1 MTHYKKI
8 SVLVRSGEYYRVFQT
23 QCFSIRPIT
32 NLFFRFNPTYE
43 VRAVKDG
50 EFPSHFPV
58 DNQEWR
64 QLPKDK
70 IAEMSRILEGE
81 KLYDLTVPEVEDI
94 KSYLLENFQ
103 YRKALNL
110 WYIYAAENK
119 IYPSKQPFYG
129 VQVKEVPE
137 WVIKEIGMCE
147 HPTFISDENNPY
159 IFKEDIL
166 KWYDGRRY
174 DKMINGYMAS
184 GYLLEKIRKET
195 SKTDEDNTNTTNE
208 NE

>member
-1 MTHYKKI
+1 MTSYHKI

-23 QCFSIRPIT
+23 QCFTIRPIT

-81 KLYDLTVPEVEDI
+81 DLYDLNVPKGEDI

-110 WYIYAAENK
+110 WYIYAAENN

-129 VQVKEVPE
+129 VQVKAVPE
-137 WVIKEIGMCE
+137 WIIKEIGACE
-147 HPTFISDENNPY
+147 RPTFLRDEDNPY
-159 IFKEDIL
+159 ISKEDVL

-174 DKMINGYMAS
+174 DKYINGYKAE
-184 GYLLEKIRKET
+184 GYLLEKIRIEI
-195 SKTDEDNTNTTNE
+195 SKTDEDTDTTDDNE
-208 NE
+208 

>member
-1 MTHYKKI
+1 MTSYHKI

-23 QCFSIRPIT
+23 QCFTIRPIT

-64 QLPKDK
+64 QLPTDK

-81 KLYDLTVPEVEDI
+81 DLYRLDVPEGEDI

-110 WYIYAAENK
+110 WYIYAAKEG

-129 VQVKEVPE
+129 VEVKAVPE
-137 WVIKEIGMCE
+137 WILNDIGMCE

-159 IFKEDIL
+159 INKEDVL

-174 DKMINGYMAS
+174 DKYVNGYKAS
-184 GYLLEKIRKET
+184 GYLLGKIRIEI
-195 SKTDEDNTNTTNE
+195 SKTDEDTDTTDDNE
-208 NE
+208 

>member
-1 MTHYKKI
+1 MTRYHKI
-8 SVLVRSGEYYRVFQT
+8 SVLARSGEYYRVFQT
-23 QCFSIRPIT
+23 QCFTIRPIT

-58 DNQEWR
+58 DNQQWR
-64 QLPKDK
+64 RLPKNK

-81 KLYDLTVPEVEDI
+81 DLYDLSVPKGEDI

-129 VQVKEVPE
+129 VQVKAVPE
-137 WVIKEIGMCE
+137 WIIKEIGACE
-147 HPTFISDENNPY
+147 RPTFLRDEDNPY
-159 IFKEDIL
+159 ISKEDVL

-174 DKMINGYMAS
+174 DKYVNGYKAS
-184 GYLLEKIRKET
+184 GYLLEKIRIEIT
-195 SKTDEDNTNTTNE
+195 KTDEDTDTTDDNE
-208 NE
+208 